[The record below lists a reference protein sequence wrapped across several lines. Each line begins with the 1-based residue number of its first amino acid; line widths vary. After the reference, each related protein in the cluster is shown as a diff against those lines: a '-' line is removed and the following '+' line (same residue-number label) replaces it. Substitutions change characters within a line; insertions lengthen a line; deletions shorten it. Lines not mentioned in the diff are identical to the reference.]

1 MGWEEVEVM
10 AWEEVLGWV
19 VAMAWEE
26 VDMEWEDHLQGE
38 SEAPVPEAWRL
49 VLETGSAWNARMST
63 SRGATSAT
71 SVKSQKETQ
80 WPSSR
85 ALGPLEGGATG
96 AREGALEVHQRRGPE
111 IGIVQSRFS
120 TFQSFCQFG
129 FQVRQLEL
137 LKQDQ
142 MQWNSHQRRRE

>member
-1 MGWEEVEVM
+1 MEWEEEVM

-26 VDMEWEDHLQGE
+26 VVMEWEDLQEE
-38 SEAPVPEAWRL
+38 SEAPVLEAWRL

-63 SRGATSAT
+63 SHGATSAT
-71 SVKSQKETQ
+71 SVRSQKAMQ
-80 WPSSR
+80 CPSSR
-85 ALGPLEGGATG
+85 ALGPLGGGATG
-96 AREGALEVHQRRGPE
+96 AKEGALEVHQRRGLE

-120 TFQSFCQFG
+120 TFQSFFQFG

-137 LKQDQ
+137 LQQNQ
-142 MQWNSHQRRRE
+142 MQWNSYQWRSE